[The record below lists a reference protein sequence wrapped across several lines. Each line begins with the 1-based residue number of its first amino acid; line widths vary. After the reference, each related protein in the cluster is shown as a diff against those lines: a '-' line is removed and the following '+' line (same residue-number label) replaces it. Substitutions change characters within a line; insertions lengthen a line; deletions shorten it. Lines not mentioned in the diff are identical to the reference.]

1 MIDLVVD
8 TTLPPLAQEGQV
20 LNWFRDSGVTNPKK
34 LVKMAKK
41 IHGIIPEFI
50 SRSITHNVLIARY
63 PAKFLAEAYREM
75 DDYPVII
82 AGLIADGNHGMLLH
96 NDNIYGLVVNTKW
109 SSWMEGSQRWNSDQ
123 EAEIQ
128 DELLDSWME
137 ENIIRHFDGRMV
149 LFREFGF
156 TGMARK
162 MVWTMTDD
170 CYDNLKATRNTIKNL
185 EKLVGDL

>member
-8 TTLPPLAQEGQV
+8 TTLPALEQEGQV

-34 LVKMAKK
+34 LVKMAQK
-41 IHGIIPEFI
+41 IHDTIPEFI
-50 SRSITHNVLIARY
+50 SRSITHNVLNARY

-75 DDYPVII
+75 DDYPII
-82 AGLIADGNHGMLLH
+82 ISGLIADGNHGMLMCD
-96 NDNIYGLVVNTKW
+96 DNIYGLVVNTRW
-109 SSWMEGSQRWNSDQ
+109 ASWMEAKHRWDMDQ

-128 DELLDSWME
+128 DEMVNEWME
-137 ENIIRHFDGRMV
+137 SNLIRSFTGRIV

-156 TGMARK
+156 SGMARK
-162 MVWTMTDD
+162 IKQTMTKEF
-170 CYDNLKATRNTIKNL
+170 YEELKANRNTIKNL